1 MRDNLGVARRGAAGD
16 AGLHPRSQG
25 RQTMR
30 PLLVVLFA
38 MFAGAAAAQTTFPS
52 RPVKIITDVGTG
64 GTYDIFARVLA
75 EELNRR
81 WGQGVIVEP
90 RPGGNAVIGTRACA
104 ESAPGGYTICIL
116 SNQGL
121 VANLFLYKKLPY
133 SRESF
138 IPVMNLFYNTQVIV
152 ASSSLNVRSL
162 DELAALA
169 RARPGTL
176 NYVVPGIIQRV
187 FFDRFNKR
195 HGTDLVAVPFKG
207 GGDVLNGILSG
218 IIPIAYIGGANFA
231 PYVRDDKMVA
241 LAVDAAEHS
250 PLFPNAPTLIELGYK
265 DGGTRIYLAVV
276 LPAGTPKEIVAKVH
290 NDVAAIMNEPAFRK
304 RHVTDRGLEPIVD
317 SPADFAMLLERDRVR
332 TGAMI
337 KEAGIEPQ

>member
-1 MRDNLGVARRGAAGD
+1 
-16 AGLHPRSQG
+16 
-25 RQTMR
+25 
-30 PLLVVLFA
+30 

-52 RPVKIITDVGTG
+52 RPVKIIEDVGTG
-64 GTYDIFARVLA
+64 GTYDIFTRVLA

-104 ESAPGGYTICIL
+104 EAAPDGYTICIL

-121 VANLFLYKKLPY
+121 VANQFLYKKLPY

-152 ASSSLNVRSL
+152 VSSSLKVRSL

-176 NYVVPGIIQRV
+176 NYIVPAIFQRV

-195 HGTDLVAVPFKG
+195 HGTDLVAIPFKG

-218 IIPIAYIGGANFA
+218 FTPIAFIGGANFA
-231 PYVRDDKMVA
+231 PYVRDGKMVA
-241 LAVDAAEHS
+241 LAVDAAERS
-250 PLFPNAPTLIELGYK
+250 ALFPNAPTLIELGYK
-265 DGGTRIYLAVV
+265 DGMTRAYLALVV
-276 LPAGTPKEIVAKVH
+276 PAGTPNEIVAKVH
-290 NDVAAIMNEPAFRK
+290 SDVTAIMSEPAFRK
-304 RHVTDRGLEPIVD
+304 RHVIDRGLEPVVD
-317 SPADFAMLLERDRVR
+317 SPADFARFLERDRAR
-332 TGAMI
+332 TSAMI

>member
-1 MRDNLGVARRGAAGD
+1 MR
-16 AGLHPRSQG
+16 
-25 RQTMR
+25 T
-30 PLLVVLFA
+30 LLVALFA
-38 MFAGAAAAQTTFPS
+38 MFACAAAAQTTFPS

-64 GTYDIFARVLA
+64 GTYDIFARGRA

-81 WGQGVIVEP
+81 WGKGVIVDP

-104 ESAPGGYTICIL
+104 ESAPDGYTICIL

-121 VANLFLYKKLPY
+121 VANQFLYKKLPY

-138 IPVMNLFYNTQVIV
+138 SPVMNLFYNTQVIV
-152 ASSSLNVRSL
+152 VSGSLNVRSL

-169 RARPGTL
+169 RAKPGTL

-195 HGTDLVAVPFKG
+195 HGTDLVAIPFKG

-218 IIPIAYIGGANFA
+218 ITPIAFIGGANFA
-231 PYVRDDKMVA
+231 PYVRDGKMAA
-241 LAVDAAEHS
+241 LAVDAAERS

-265 DGGTRIYLAVV
+265 EAVTRIYLALVV
-276 LPAGTPKEIVAKVH
+276 PAGTSKEIVAKIH
-290 NDVAAIMNEPAFRK
+290 SDVAAIMNELAFRNQ
-304 RHVTDRGLEPIVD
+304 HVTGRGLEPVVD
-317 SPADFAMLLERDRVR
+317 SPADFAMFLERDRAR

-337 KEAGIEPQ
+337 KEAGIGPQ

>member
-1 MRDNLGVARRGAAGD
+1 MRA
-16 AGLHPRSQG
+16 
-25 RQTMR
+25 
-30 PLLVVLFA
+30 LLVVLFA
-38 MFAGAAAAQTTFPS
+38 MFASAAPAQTTYPS
-52 RPVKIITDVGTG
+52 RPVKIIEDVGTG
-64 GTYDIFARVLA
+64 GTYDIFTRVLA

-104 ESAPGGYTICIL
+104 ESAPDGYTICIL

-121 VANLFLYKKLPY
+121 VANQFLYKKLPY
-133 SRESF
+133 SPESF
-138 IPVMNLFYNTQVIV
+138 SPVMNLFYNTQVIV
-152 ASSSLNVRSL
+152 VSGSLNVGSL

-169 RARPGTL
+169 RAKPGTL

-195 HGTDLVAVPFKG
+195 HGTDLVAIPFKG

-218 IIPIAYIGGANFA
+218 FIPIAFIGGANFA
-231 PYVRDDKMVA
+231 PYVRDGKMVA
-241 LAVDAAEHS
+241 LAVDAAERS

-265 DGGTRIYLAVV
+265 DRVTRIYLAVAM
-276 LPAGTPKEIVAKVH
+276 PAGTPKDIVAKIH

-304 RHVTDRGLEPIVD
+304 RHVIDRGLEPIVD
-317 SPADFAMLLERDRVR
+317 STADFAMFLERDRGL
-332 TGAMI
+332 TGALI

>member
-1 MRDNLGVARRGAAGD
+1 MRV
-16 AGLHPRSQG
+16 
-25 RQTMR
+25 
-30 PLLVVLFA
+30 LLVVLFA
-38 MFAGAAAAQTTFPS
+38 VLAGAAAAQATFPS

-104 ESAPGGYTICIL
+104 EATPDGYTICIL

-121 VANLFLYKKLPY
+121 VANQFLYKKLPY

-138 IPVMNLFYNTQVIV
+138 SPVMNLFYNTQVIV
-152 ASSSLNVRSL
+152 VSGSLNVGSL

-169 RARPGTL
+169 RAKPGTL
-176 NYVVPGIIQRV
+176 NYVVPGILQRV
-187 FFDRFNKR
+187 FFDRFNR
-195 HGTDLVAVPFKG
+195 RNGTDLVAIPFKG

-218 IIPIAYIGGANFA
+218 VTPIAFIGGANFA
-231 PYVRDDKMVA
+231 PYVRDGKMVA
-241 LAVDAAEHS
+241 LAVDATERS

-265 DGGTRIYLAVV
+265 DRMTRAYLALVV
-276 LPAGTPKEIVAKVH
+276 PAGTPNEIIAKVH
-290 NDVAAIMNEPAFRK
+290 SDVTAIMNEPAFRK
-304 RHVTDRGLEPIVD
+304 RHVIDRGLEPIVD
-317 SPADFAMLLERDRVR
+317 TPADFAMFLERDRAW
-332 TGAMI
+332 TGATVQ
-337 KEAGIEPQ
+337 EAGIEPQ